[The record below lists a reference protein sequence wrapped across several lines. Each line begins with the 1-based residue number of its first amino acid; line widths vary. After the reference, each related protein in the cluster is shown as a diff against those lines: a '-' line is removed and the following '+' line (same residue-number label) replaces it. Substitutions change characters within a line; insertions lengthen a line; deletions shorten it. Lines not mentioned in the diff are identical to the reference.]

1 MDEFVGGVAVVL
13 GVIVLVFGLALLF
26 AFPTMWAVNYLFSAS
41 FLTFVF
47 GVAKINFWRALVL
60 NFIVGYLV
68 GRKVFGPLAD
78 GSPESN

>member
-1 MDEFVGGVAVVL
+1 MDKYVAGIAVVIGVL
-13 GVIVLVFGLALLF
+13 GLVFGLALLF

-41 FLTFVF
+41 FLVFVF

-68 GRKVFGPLAD
+68 GTSSSSK
-78 GSPESN
+78 S

>member
-1 MDEFVGGVAVVL
+1 MDKFVAGIAVVIGVL
-13 GVIVLVFGLALLF
+13 GLVFGLALLF

-68 GRKVFGPLAD
+68 GSRRSSK
-78 GSPESN
+78 